1 MYMWKEVVHS
11 IPFGMI
17 FKKMY
22 CHKCGERLV
31 KNKYSRII
39 LKGDPEY
46 KIYKRGYF
54 GEGKVIQYK
63 YNYKCPKCGNV
74 IEYKNQKEISKIQK
88 EKKMI
93 ILSNDDV
100 NIK

>member
-1 MYMWKEVVHS
+1 MYMWKEVAHS

-31 KNKYSRII
+31 KNKYTRII

-63 YNYKCPKCGNV
+63 YNYKCPNCGNV

-100 NIK
+100 SIK